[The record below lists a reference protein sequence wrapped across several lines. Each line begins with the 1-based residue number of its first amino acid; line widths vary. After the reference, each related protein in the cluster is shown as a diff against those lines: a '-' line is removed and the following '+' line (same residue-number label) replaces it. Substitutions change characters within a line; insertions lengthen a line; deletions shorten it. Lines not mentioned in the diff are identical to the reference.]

1 MPPLKDTSASGM
13 WPAGNPA
20 SARAPAKPKPCSS
33 PNATAIAHG
42 KRRSIVGRS
51 TSRASSTASV
61 RTLSAIRTSTGRDG
75 TFAAC
80 SAAADRVRL
89 WPSVKAVIVCSSS
102 REAETRSRRV
112 DSQVVGT
119 GGEGFHVIGL
129 VEYPSRQTFLEIAT
143 DPHVEQ
149 IGVHR
154 AAGLESQWLI
164 AATAVA
170 STAIGA
176 SGSAA

>member
-13 WPAGNPA
+13 SPAGSPA

-33 PNATAIAHG
+33 PKATAIAHG

-119 GGEGFHVIGL
+119 GGEGRSEEHTSELQSPCNL
-129 VEYPSRQTFLEIAT
+129 VCRLLLEKKKQGIET
-143 DPHVEQ
+143 EH
-149 IGVHR
+149 
-154 AAGLESQWLI
+154 
-164 AATAVA
+164 
-170 STAIGA
+170 
-176 SGSAA
+176 